1 MNHSMLNHLSD
12 ATKHFID
19 TLSLGVVIGTVAN
32 ILPSVAAAL
41 TIVWTSLRIFD
52 WMEARWRGRKIDSD

>member
-1 MNHSMLNHLSD
+1 MLDHLSS

-32 ILPSVAAAL
+32 VLPSVAAAL

-52 WMEARWRGRKIDSD
+52 WAEARWRGRKIDSD